1 MKLTIRNF
9 RSIESLD
16 IGLVKGVNF
25 IYSEKNGA
33 GKTNIA
39 IAIIAALFGK
49 IPVNHNLN
57 ALRKDEFGF
66 MGKEHYVSLKT
77 DNYEI
82 DTDFNGRFNSIVL
95 KGEKSERKEQWFK
108 ALDISGLQQKD
119 IFRLITTKLF
129 ITSWAESIA
138 NIGNAERSK
147 LLLSLFSVSFI
158 DSLIQGLSKKKAQ
171 LVNKKNQYEGFI
183 EGASA
188 LELLDIAG
196 LKKQVLELEERVG
209 TYANWNEDYIRDKI
223 SYWEDYTTS
232 SKAELD
238 KLNEPEALAD
248 IDREIEKKKKSIRA
262 VKEKYAIKSISGDEK
277 ELLEDYRR
285 TLARLNIEIQ
295 NLESMLEKTQ
305 LCPRCKVPLSF
316 VDGKIIEFNEARMR
330 ARLKALENERK
341 NLIKTKIEPLEASL
355 QIEEMQKEI
364 ELLEERRKGISSSI
378 REKRQSIESR
388 IKKAENEVKKFKH
401 ELETLK
407 TYEDEIKDYLHLKR
421 ELEIAEK
428 IQETYKQAEEKRS
441 ELTRVENQLSDC
453 NFLLQ
458 RALPSL
464 KLDIIRDSCSY
475 LQTKINE
482 ILEILGADGRIE
494 FKPKVNKDGEVTEIS
509 LLEYNNGRWA
519 DFYSLNTGE
528 QNILTLAANLA
539 QSDAYPHK
547 LDELGIIILDDIFGK
562 LDDGKEERLGEYLHD
577 LNKYV
582 IITSCKRKAIDT
594 IQPDNVI
601 EVEKKDGK
609 TILI

>member
-16 IGLVKGVNF
+16 IDLVKGVNF

-66 MGKEHYVSLKT
+66 MGKEYYVSLKT

-119 IFRLITTKLF
+119 VFRLITTKLF

-147 LLLSLFSVSFI
+147 LLLSLFGVSFI
-158 DSLIQGLSKKKAQ
+158 DNLTQGLSKKKAQ

-183 EGASA
+183 EGVSSV
-188 LELLDIAG
+188 ELPDIAS
-196 LKKQVLELEERVG
+196 LKKQVLELKERVG
-209 TYANWNEDYIRDKI
+209 TYANWDENYIKDKI
-223 SYWEDYTTS
+223 LYWEDYIAS
-232 SKAELD
+232 SKKELD
-238 KLNEPEALAD
+238 RLNESGALAD
-248 IDREIEKKKKSIRA
+248 IDREIEEKKKSIQA
-262 VKEKYAIKSISGDEK
+262 VKEKYEIKSISGNEK
-277 ELLEDYRR
+277 ELLENYRR
-285 TLARLNIEIQ
+285 TVTRLNIEIQ
-295 NLESMLEKTQ
+295 NLKSMLEKIQ

-316 VDGKIIEFNEARMR
+316 VDGEIIEFDETEMR
-330 ARLKALENERK
+330 ARLEALESERDG
-341 NLIKTKIEPLEASL
+341 LIKTKIEPLEASL
-355 QIEEMQKEI
+355 QIEKMQKEV
-364 ELLEERRKGISSSI
+364 ELLKERRDGISSNIEERRW
-378 REKRQSIESR
+378 SIESG
-388 IKKAENEVKKFKH
+388 IKKAENEIKKFRC

-407 TYEDEIKDYLHLKR
+407 RYGDEIRDYLDLKR
-421 ELEIAEK
+421 ELEVAEK
-428 IQETYKQAEEKRS
+428 IQETYKQAEKKKN
-441 ELTRVENQLSDC
+441 ELTGIESQLSDC

-494 FKPKVNKDGEVTEIS
+494 FKPKINKDGDITEIS

-547 LDELGIIILDDIFGK
+547 LDELGIVILDDIFGK
-562 LDDGKEERLGEYLHD
+562 LDDDKEERLGEYLHD

-582 IITSCKRKAIDT
+582 IITSCKKKAIDT
-594 IQPDNVI
+594 IQPDNII
-601 EVEKKDGK
+601 EIEKREGK
-609 TILI
+609 TILV